1 MLQEDMNRRRTAW
14 EFERRFNVVGLLVLF
29 GGLPLFI
36 YVGGA
41 YLLHGFFDAPAFVLA
56 VCAYL
61 LFGLTVAAIAR
72 RAITSALEH
81 ESAPTSGPAAKVR
94 GGTDS

>member
-41 YLLHGFFDAPAFVLA
+41 YLLHGFFDAPAFCLA
-56 VCAYL
+56 LCAYL
-61 LFGLTVAAIAR
+61 FFGLAAASIGR
-72 RAITSALEH
+72 RAITSALEQ
-81 ESAPTSGPAAKVR
+81 EAVSTPGPTARVP
-94 GGTDS
+94 GTGSP